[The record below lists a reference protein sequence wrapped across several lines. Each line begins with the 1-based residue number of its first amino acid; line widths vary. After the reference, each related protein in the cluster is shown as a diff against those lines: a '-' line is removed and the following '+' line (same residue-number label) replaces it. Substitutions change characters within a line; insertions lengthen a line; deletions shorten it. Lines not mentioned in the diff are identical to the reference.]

1 MFKHTPPAPRAVPAS
16 PMLKSSPSRKTWL
29 AWVAIGL
36 GLLATVFASLQVKQ
50 NIEQDT
56 VKQFAFT
63 SDHVTLKIH
72 ERLAAY
78 SLILRG
84 GAALFAASN
93 SVDRKEWRAYVE
105 TLRPGGSVP
114 GIQGI
119 GFAQAIPPNQLAAH
133 IAQIRGE
140 GFPDYTVR
148 PPGERSLYTT
158 IIYLEPFRDRN
169 LRAFGFDMYSDPVR
183 RAAMEQACDTGEAA
197 LSGKVELMQETGAEV
212 QAGALMYVPVYS
224 NGAAVGTVGQ
234 RREALFGWAY
244 SPYRMNDLMTSIL
257 GDWHGHEGETIG
269 LAIYD
274 GLKATPAAL
283 LFDNKPALSPDVHSL
298 LQQQRTIDFNGH
310 QWLLVFAR
318 TSTASGIGYAPAWTV
333 LAGGFA
339 LSGLLFALMLA
350 VINTRANA
358 ARIAEGLTEESR
370 RHEKLLRESEA
381 FSLAILNSVPAEI
394 AVVDRDG
401 VIRAVNEP
409 WRRFALE
416 NGIDPGKPAPH
427 TEVGSNYLAACQPIT
442 GFVSDDDAANA
453 VKGIQAVLDGGLP
466 SFRLEYPCHSPTQQ
480 RWFTMTVTPLGRDSS
495 AGVVITHTDI
505 SEQKRMEEMNDQSRQ
520 LLLTI
525 IDTVPARIFWK
536 DRNLR
541 YLGCNRVFAED
552 AGMGHLRDVIGKD
565 DYQMGWADRAE
576 LYRADDQAVMESG
589 IARLSYDE
597 QQTTPAGQTIWL
609 RTSKV
614 PLRNRDNEV
623 FGLLGAYEDITG
635 RKKLEDA
642 REEALSLLQKIAS
655 RVPGVVYQYR
665 LRSDGSSCMPFASEA
680 IREIYRVSPEEVRED
695 ASKLFARHHV
705 DDKEAIVTSIQKTA
719 QDLTP
724 WCHEYRV
731 KFDDGTERWLSSNAM
746 PEREADG
753 ATLWHGFITDI
764 TERKRA
770 EDALLK
776 AGALQSAIFN
786 SANFSSIATDAKGV
800 IQIFNVGAEHMLGY
814 SAAEVMNKV
823 TPADISDPQEVIAR
837 AETLTAELGTPIT
850 PGFDA
855 LVFKA
860 SRGIEDIYELTYIR
874 KDGSRFPAVVSVT
887 ALRDAKRTI
896 IGYLLIGTDN
906 TARKQVEAEQ
916 QKLDQRLR
924 DQQFYTR
931 SLIESNI
938 DALMI
943 SDPCGIITDVNK
955 QMEALTGCTRDEL
968 IGSPFKDYCTDPDR
982 AAAGI
987 KLVLSEKKVIDYDLV
1002 MRSLDGREIAV
1013 SLHATTFYNRKRE
1026 LQGVFAV
1033 VRDMIERKRLDQ
1045 VLEDKNA
1052 ELEAAK
1058 LAAEKANRAKSEFL
1072 ATMSHEIRTP
1082 INGVIGLTYLCLQT
1096 DLTMQQRDYLE
1107 KVKISANAL
1116 LKLINDILD
1125 FSKIEAGKLAME
1137 NVDFILDDVLTEIA
1151 TILGVKSQEK
1161 GIELLVDS
1169 KSNVPH
1175 FLQGDSHRLGQILI
1189 NLVGNAIKFT
1199 EAGEVCITTE
1209 VLQETPGTALLQFTV
1224 QDTGIGMTAE
1234 QVGNLFEEFSQGDAS
1249 ITRKYG
1255 GTGLGLAISKRL
1267 VEMMGGQ
1274 ISVSVL
1280 DAPGHGSRFIFTA
1293 CFNKTGRPEP
1303 KLPALPKNIHG
1314 LHVLVVD
1321 NNANARQIIAEY
1333 LKLLDY
1339 YPVCVESGGKALEM
1353 IAAADAEGSCFDIV
1367 LMDWKMPG
1375 INGLEVCRRIKNEL
1389 PLKKIPAV
1397 VIVTAY
1403 AQDYLTLPGGEKSFV
1418 DGFLMKPINVRS
1430 LLDIIMIVF
1439 GHKPASQ
1446 LTSLLNGQPINFEGV
1461 RLLLAEDNEINQ
1473 QVARELLEQV
1483 GIKVIVANNGQE
1495 AVDLVLVDKQDFDG
1509 ILMDLQMPV
1518 MDGLTAT
1525 RRIRNQKS
1533 AKALPIIAMTANAM
1547 AGDREKCLEAGM
1559 NDHIAKPVDPH
1570 EMYATLE
1577 KWIPK
1582 QSETIPEVSVAPPSE
1597 RNSSMALP
1605 LPPIPG
1611 IDSAIGLYHA
1621 GGNTVLY
1628 RNVLLKFAN
1637 IQGGACLEMERCLA
1651 SGDFTRLEHIAHSL
1665 KGVSATLG
1673 VLTLS
1678 DLAGRIEKLSK
1689 TLEGLEELPELL
1701 ATTLSELARIVW
1713 AIETMLEQPTTI
1725 FTREDK
1731 SSIEASPEEMAVLFQ
1746 RAVALLLASDSAVKE
1761 VVEEIANLSHSERR
1775 RERLAAIKTALG
1787 VYEFETCLALFQSWA
1802 RDEGIG

>member
-1 MFKHTPPAPRAVPAS
+1 MKKNRNEAL
-16 PMLKSSPSRKTWL
+16 LK
-29 AWVAIGL
+29 
-36 GLLATVFASLQVKQ
+36 
-50 NIEQDT
+50 
-56 VKQFAFT
+56 
-63 SDHVTLKIH
+63 
-72 ERLAAY
+72 
-78 SLILRG
+78 
-84 GAALFAASN
+84 
-93 SVDRKEWRAYVE
+93 
-105 TLRPGGSVP
+105 
-114 GIQGI
+114 
-119 GFAQAIPPNQLAAH
+119 
-133 IAQIRGE
+133 
-140 GFPDYTVR
+140 
-148 PPGERSLYTT
+148 
-158 IIYLEPFRDRN
+158 
-169 LRAFGFDMYSDPVR
+169 
-183 RAAMEQACDTGEAA
+183 
-197 LSGKVELMQETGAEV
+197 TGALQNAILHSTNLSSIATDAKGV
-212 QAGALMYVPVYS
+212 IQIFNVGAEHM
-224 NGAAVGTVGQ
+224 
-234 RREALFGWAY
+234 
-244 SPYRMNDLMTSIL
+244 L
-257 GDWHGHEGETIG
+257 G
-269 LAIYD
+269 Y
-274 GLKATPAAL
+274 
-283 LFDNKPALSPDVHSL
+283 
-298 LQQQRTIDFNGH
+298 
-310 QWLLVFAR
+310 
-318 TSTASGIGYAPAWTV
+318 TASE
-333 LAGGFA
+333 
-339 LSGLLFALMLA
+339 
-350 VINTRANA
+350 VID
-358 ARIAEGLTEESR
+358 
-370 RHEKLLRESEA
+370 K
-381 FSLAILNSVPAEI
+381 
-394 AVVDRDG
+394 
-401 VIRAVNEP
+401 
-409 WRRFALE
+409 
-416 NGIDPGKPAPH
+416 
-427 TEVGSNYLAACQPIT
+427 IT
-442 GFVSDDDAANA
+442 
-453 VKGIQAVLDGGLP
+453 L
-466 SFRLEYPCHSPTQQ
+466 
-480 RWFTMTVTPLGRDSS
+480 
-495 AGVVITHTDI
+495 TDI
-505 SEQKRMEEMNDQSRQ
+505 SDPQEVIMRAQVLSVELNTPITPGFEALVFKASRGIEDIYKLTYIRKDGSRFPAVVSVTALRDAKQTIIGYVLIGTDITERKRMEERNAQSLQ

-525 IDTVPARIFWK
+525 MDTAPVRIFWK

-541 YLGCNRVFAED
+541 YLGCNKAFAKD
-552 AGMGHLRDVIGKD
+552 AGVTHPQGIIGKD
-565 DYQMGWADRAE
+565 DYQMGWAAQAE
-576 LYRADDQAVMESG
+576 SYRADDQAVMESG

-597 QQTTPAGQTIWL
+597 PQTTPDGQTIWL
-609 RTSKV
+609 RSSKI
-614 PLRNRDNEV
+614 PLMNQDNEV
-623 FGLLGAYEDITG
+623 FGLLGVYEDITE
-635 RKKLEDA
+635 RRQTEEELRLNEELLSIITTSAPDA
-642 REEALSLLQKIAS
+642 IILLDEAGNIEFWNKSAEKIFGYARQEVLGHNLYTMLAPSTLREEHRRAFSHFQQTGQGAAIGRTVELVGLRKDGGEIAVELSLSAVQIKGAWCSVGI
-655 RVPGVVYQYR
+655 
-665 LRSDGSSCMPFASEA
+665 
-680 IREIYRVSPEEVRED
+680 VR
-695 ASKLFARHHV
+695 
-705 DDKEAIVTSIQKTA
+705 
-719 QDLTP
+719 
-724 WCHEYRV
+724 
-731 KFDDGTERWLSSNAM
+731 
-746 PEREADG
+746 
-753 ATLWHGFITDI
+753 DI
-764 TERKRA
+764 SARKRA
-770 EDALLK
+770 ENALLQ

-837 AETLTAELGTPIT
+837 AKALTAELGTPIT
-850 PGFDA
+850 PGFEALVFKASRGIEDIYELTYIRKDGSRLPAVVSVTALRDAKRTIIGYLLIGTDNTARKRAEDALLQAGALQSAIFNSANFSSIATDAKGVIQIFNVGAEHMLGYSAAEVMNKVTPADISDPQEVIARAKALTAELGTPITPGFEA

-887 ALRDAKRTI
+887 ALRDDNNTI

-906 TARKQVEAEQ
+906 TSRKQVEAEQ

-931 SLIESNI
+931 SLIESSI

-943 SDPCGIITDVNK
+943 TDPSGIITDVNK

-1002 MRSLDGREIAV
+1002 IRSLDGREIAV
-1013 SLHATTFYNRKRE
+1013 SLHATTFYNRNRE

-1116 LKLINDILD
+1116 SKLINDILD

-1137 NVDFILDDVLTEIA
+1137 NVEFILDDVLTEIA

-1169 KSNVPH
+1169 KSDVPH

-1209 VLQETPGTALLQFTV
+1209 VLRETPGTVLLQFTV

-1267 VEMMGGQ
+1267 VEMMGGE

-1293 CFNKTGRPEP
+1293 CFNKTGRLEP
-1303 KLPALPKNIHG
+1303 KLPASPKNMHG

-1339 YPVCVESGGKALEM
+1339 YPVCVESGEKALEM
-1353 IAAADAEGSCFDIV
+1353 IAAADAEGSCFDLV
-1367 LMDWKMPG
+1367 LIDWKMPG
-1375 INGLEVCRRIKNEL
+1375 INGLEACRRIKNEL

-1403 AQDYLTLPGGEKSFV
+1403 AQDYLTLPGGEKSSV
-1418 DGFLMKPINVRS
+1418 DGFLIKPINVRS
-1430 LLDIIMIVF
+1430 LLDIIMIIF

-1483 GIKVIVANNGQE
+1483 GIKVSVANNGQE
-1495 AVDLVLVDKQDFDG
+1495 AVDLVLVKKQDFAG

-1525 RRIRNQKS
+1525 RRIRIQKS

-1582 QSETIPEVSVAPPSE
+1582 QSETIPGVSVAPPSE
-1597 RNSSMALP
+1597 RNSSMMLP

-1673 VLTLS
+1673 ALTLS

-1713 AIETMLEQPTTI
+1713 AIETTLEQPTTI

-1746 RAVALLLASDSAVKE
+1746 RAVALLLASDSAVNE
-1761 VVEEIANLSHSERR
+1761 VVEEIANLSHSESRR
-1775 RERLAAIKTALG
+1775 KRLAAIKTALDI
-1787 VYEFETCLALFQSWA
+1787 YEFETCLALFQSWA
-1802 RDEGIG
+1802 RDDGVALS

>member
-1 MFKHTPPAPRAVPAS
+1 
-16 PMLKSSPSRKTWL
+16 MLEK
-29 AWVAIGL
+29 
-36 GLLATVFASLQVKQ
+36 
-50 NIEQDT
+50 N
-56 VKQFAFT
+56 
-63 SDHVTLKIH
+63 
-72 ERLAAY
+72 
-78 SLILRG
+78 
-84 GAALFAASN
+84 
-93 SVDRKEWRAYVE
+93 
-105 TLRPGGSVP
+105 
-114 GIQGI
+114 
-119 GFAQAIPPNQLAAH
+119 
-133 IAQIRGE
+133 
-140 GFPDYTVR
+140 
-148 PPGERSLYTT
+148 
-158 IIYLEPFRDRN
+158 RN
-169 LRAFGFDMYSDPVR
+169 
-183 RAAMEQACDTGEAA
+183 
-197 LSGKVELMQETGAEV
+197 
-212 QAGALMYVPVYS
+212 
-224 NGAAVGTVGQ
+224 
-234 RREALFGWAY
+234 EAL
-244 SPYRMNDLMTSIL
+244 
-257 GDWHGHEGETIG
+257 
-269 LAIYD
+269 
-274 GLKATPAAL
+274 LKTDAL
-283 LFDNKPALSPDVHSL
+283 QN
-298 LQQQRTIDFNGH
+298 
-310 QWLLVFAR
+310 
-318 TSTASGIGYAPAWTV
+318 
-333 LAGGFA
+333 
-339 LSGLLFALMLA
+339 
-350 VINTRANA
+350 
-358 ARIAEGLTEESR
+358 
-370 RHEKLLRESEA
+370 
-381 FSLAILNSVPAEI
+381 AILNSANFLCIATDAKGVIQIFNVGAEQMLGYTSSEVIDKITPADISDPQEVI
-394 AVVDRDG
+394 MRAQALSDELNTPITPGFEALVFKASRGIEDIYELTFIRKDGSRFPAVVS
-401 VIRAVNEP
+401 VT
-409 WRRFALE
+409 ALR
-416 NGIDPGKPAPH
+416 NAKQTIIG
-427 TEVGSNYLAACQPIT
+427 YLLI
-442 GFVSDDDAANA
+442 G
-453 VKGIQAVLDGGLP
+453 
-466 SFRLEYPCHSPTQQ
+466 
-480 RWFTMTVTPLGRDSS
+480 
-495 AGVVITHTDI
+495 TDI
-505 SEQKRMEEMNDQSRQ
+505 TKRKRMEERNAQSQQ

-525 IDTVPARIFWK
+525 IDTAPVRIFWK

-541 YLGCNRVFAED
+541 YLGCNMAFAKD
-552 AGMGHLRDVIGKD
+552 AGMTHPQDMIGKD
-565 DYQMGWADRAE
+565 DYQMGWAAQAE
-576 LYRADDQAVMESG
+576 LYRADDRAVMESG
-589 IARLSYDE
+589 TARLSYDE
-597 QQTTPAGQTIWL
+597 PQTTPNGQTIWL
-609 RTSKV
+609 RSSKI
-614 PLRNRDNEV
+614 PLRNQDNEV
-623 FGLLGAYEDITG
+623 FGLLGVYEDITE
-635 RKKLEDA
+635 RRQTEEELRLNEELSSIITTSAPDA
-642 REEALSLLQKIAS
+642 IIMLDEAGNIAFWNKSAEKIFGYARQEVLGHNLHTMLIPPSIREEYLRAFPHFQQTGQGAAIGRTVELVGLHKDGGEIDVEMSLSAVQIKGAWCSVGI
-655 RVPGVVYQYR
+655 
-665 LRSDGSSCMPFASEA
+665 
-680 IREIYRVSPEEVRED
+680 VR
-695 ASKLFARHHV
+695 
-705 DDKEAIVTSIQKTA
+705 
-719 QDLTP
+719 
-724 WCHEYRV
+724 
-731 KFDDGTERWLSSNAM
+731 
-746 PEREADG
+746 
-753 ATLWHGFITDI
+753 DI
-764 TERKRA
+764 TARKRA

-837 AETLTAELGTPIT
+837 AKALTAELGTPIT

-943 SDPCGIITDVNK
+943 TDPCGIITDVNK

-1002 MRSLDGREIAV
+1002 VRSSDGRETAV
-1013 SLHATTFYNRKRE
+1013 SLHATTYYDRNRK
-1026 LQGVFAV
+1026 LQGVFAA

-1058 LAAEKANRAKSEFL
+1058 LVAEKANLAKSEFL

-1082 INGVIGLTYLCLQT
+1082 INGVVGLTYLCLQT
-1096 DLTMQQRDYLE
+1096 ELTMQQRDYLE

-1116 LKLINDILD
+1116 SKLINDILD
-1125 FSKIEAGKLAME
+1125 FSKIEAGKLTME
-1137 NVDFILDDVLTEIA
+1137 NVDFILDDVLIEIV

-1161 GIELLVDS
+1161 GIELLVDT
-1169 KSNVPH
+1169 KSDVPI
-1175 FLQGDSHRLGQILI
+1175 FLQGDSHRLGQVLI
-1189 NLVGNAIKFT
+1189 NLVGNAVKFT
-1199 EAGEVCITTE
+1199 EAGEVYITTE
-1209 VLQETPGTALLQFTV
+1209 VSRETQGTVLLQFTV
-1224 QDTGIGMTAE
+1224 QDTGIGMTQE

-1280 DAPGHGSRFIFTA
+1280 DAPEHGSRFIFTA
-1293 CFNKTGRPEP
+1293 CFNKTGRLEP

-1321 NNANARQIIAEY
+1321 NNANARQIIAEH
-1333 LKLLDY
+1333 LKLLNY
-1339 YPVCVESGGKALEM
+1339 YPVCMENGEKALEAV
-1353 IAAADAEGSCFDIV
+1353 AAANAEDACFDLV

-1375 INGLEVCRRIKNEL
+1375 INGLEACRRIKNEL

-1397 VIVTAY
+1397 IIVTAY

-1430 LLDIIMIVF
+1430 LLDIIMVVF

-1446 LTSLLNGQPINFEGV
+1446 LTSLLNGQPVNFEGV
-1461 RLLLAEDNEINQ
+1461 CLLLAEDNEINQ

-1483 GIKVIVANNGQE
+1483 GIKVSVANNGQE
-1495 AVDLVLVDKQDFDG
+1495 AVDLVLVGKQNFDG

-1525 RRIRNQKS
+1525 RHIRNQKS
-1533 AKALPIIAMTANAM
+1533 AKVLPIIAMTANAM

-1597 RNSSMALP
+1597 RNSSMMLP

-1611 IDSAIGLYHA
+1611 IDSARGLYHA

-1651 SGDFTRLEHIAHSL
+1651 SGDFTRLQHIAHSL

-1673 VLTLS
+1673 ALTLS

-1689 TLEGLEELPELL
+1689 TPEGLEELPELL

-1713 AIETMLEQPTTI
+1713 AIETTLEQPTTL

-1731 SSIEASPEEMAVLFQ
+1731 SSIEASPEQMAVLFQ

-1802 RDEGIG
+1802 RDEGIALS

>member
-1 MFKHTPPAPRAVPAS
+1 ME
-16 PMLKSSPSRKTWL
+16 KT
-29 AWVAIGL
+29 
-36 GLLATVFASLQVKQ
+36 
-50 NIEQDT
+50 
-56 VKQFAFT
+56 
-63 SDHVTLKIH
+63 
-72 ERLAAY
+72 
-78 SLILRG
+78 
-84 GAALFAASN
+84 
-93 SVDRKEWRAYVE
+93 
-105 TLRPGGSVP
+105 
-114 GIQGI
+114 
-119 GFAQAIPPNQLAAH
+119 
-133 IAQIRGE
+133 
-140 GFPDYTVR
+140 
-148 PPGERSLYTT
+148 
-158 IIYLEPFRDRN
+158 RN
-169 LRAFGFDMYSDPVR
+169 
-183 RAAMEQACDTGEAA
+183 
-197 LSGKVELMQETGAEV
+197 
-212 QAGALMYVPVYS
+212 
-224 NGAAVGTVGQ
+224 
-234 RREALFGWAY
+234 EAL
-244 SPYRMNDLMTSIL
+244 
-257 GDWHGHEGETIG
+257 
-269 LAIYD
+269 
-274 GLKATPAAL
+274 LKTDAL
-283 LFDNKPALSPDVHSL
+283 QN
-298 LQQQRTIDFNGH
+298 
-310 QWLLVFAR
+310 
-318 TSTASGIGYAPAWTV
+318 
-333 LAGGFA
+333 
-339 LSGLLFALMLA
+339 
-350 VINTRANA
+350 
-358 ARIAEGLTEESR
+358 
-370 RHEKLLRESEA
+370 
-381 FSLAILNSVPAEI
+381 AILNSTNLSSIATDAKGVIQIFNVGAEHMLGYTASEVIDKITPADISDHQEVI
-394 AVVDRDG
+394 ARAKALTAELGTPITPDFEALVFKASRGIEDIFELTYIRKDGSRFPAVVSVTALRDAKQTIIG
-401 VIRAVNEP
+401 
-409 WRRFALE
+409 
-416 NGIDPGKPAPH
+416 
-427 TEVGSNYLAACQPIT
+427 YLLI
-442 GFVSDDDAANA
+442 G
-453 VKGIQAVLDGGLP
+453 
-466 SFRLEYPCHSPTQQ
+466 
-480 RWFTMTVTPLGRDSS
+480 
-495 AGVVITHTDI
+495 TDI
-505 SEQKRMEEMNDQSRQ
+505 TERKRMEERNAQSRQ

-525 IDTVPARIFWK
+525 INTAPLRIFWK

-541 YLGCNRVFAED
+541 YLGCNMAFALD
-552 AGMGHLRDVIGKD
+552 AGMEGPDEVIGKD
-565 DYQMGWADRAE
+565 DYQMVWLDFAESFRSDDR
-576 LYRADDQAVMESG
+576 QVMESS
-589 IARLSYDE
+589 ITKLNYEETLRLTNTSD
-597 QQTTPAGQTIWL
+597 QKIWIK
-609 RTSKV
+609 TSKV
-614 PLRNRDNEV
+614 PLRNNANEI
-623 FGLLGAYEDITG
+623 FGILGVYEDITE
-635 RKKLEDA
+635 RKQLEDA

-665 LRSDGSSCMPFASEA
+665 LCPDGSSCLPFASEA
-680 IREIYRVSPEEVRED
+680 IREIYRLNPEEVRED
-695 ASKLFARHHV
+695 ASKLFACHHV
-705 DDKEAIVTSIQKTA
+705 DDKEAIVTSIQKSA

-724 WCHEYRV
+724 WCIEYRV
-731 KFDDGTERWLSSNAM
+731 KFDDGTVRWLSSNAM

-764 TERKRA
+764 TERRETEEELRLNEELLSIITTSAPDAIIMLDEAGNIAFWNKSAEKIFGYARQEVLGHNLHTMLAPPTLREEHLRA
-770 EDALLK
+770 FPHFQQTGQGAAIGRTVELVGLRKDGGEIAVEMSLSAVQIKGAWCSVGIVRDITARKLAENSLLK
-776 AGALQSAIFN
+776 ASALQSAIFN

-837 AETLTAELGTPIT
+837 AKALTAELGTPIT
-850 PGFDA
+850 PGFEA

-887 ALRDAKRTI
+887 ALRDDNSTI

-906 TARKQVEAEQ
+906 TSRKQVEAEQ

-931 SLIESNI
+931 SLIESSI

-943 SDPCGIITDVNK
+943 TDPSGIITDVNK
-955 QMEALTGCTRDEL
+955 QMEVLTGCTRDEL

-982 AAAGI
+982 AATGI

-1002 MRSLDGREIAV
+1002 ILSLDGREIAV

-1052 ELEAAK
+1052 ELETAK
-1058 LAAEKANRAKSEFL
+1058 LAAEKANLAKSEFL

-1116 LKLINDILD
+1116 SKLINDILD

-1161 GIELLVDS
+1161 GIELLVDT
-1169 KSNVPH
+1169 KSDVPH
-1175 FLQGDSHRLGQILI
+1175 FLQGDSHRLGQVLI

-1199 EAGEVCITTE
+1199 EAGEVYITTE
-1209 VLQETPGTALLQFTV
+1209 VLQKTQDTVLLQFTV

-1314 LHVLVVD
+1314 LHVMVVD
-1321 NNANARQIIAEY
+1321 NNANARQIIAEH
-1333 LKLLDY
+1333 LNLLNY
-1339 YPVCVESGGKALEM
+1339 TPVCVENGEKALEM
-1353 IAAADAEGSCFDIV
+1353 LVAADAEGSCFDLV

-1375 INGLEVCRRIKNEL
+1375 INGLEACRRIKNKL
-1389 PLKKIPAV
+1389 SLKKIPAV

-1403 AQDYLTLPGGEKSFV
+1403 SQDYLTLPSGEKSSV
-1418 DGFLMKPINVRS
+1418 DGFLTKPINVRS

-1446 LTSLLNGQPINFEGV
+1446 LTSLLNGQPVNFEGI

-1483 GIKVIVANNGQE
+1483 GIKVSVANNGQE

-1577 KWIPK
+1577 KWIAK
-1582 QSETIPEVSVAPPSE
+1582 QSDTIHEVSVAPSSE
-1597 RNSSMALP
+1597 RNSSMVLP
-1605 LPPIPG
+1605 LPHIPG
-1611 IDSAIGLYHA
+1611 LDMSRGLHHV

-1651 SGDFTRLEHIAHSL
+1651 SGDFTRLEHIAHTL

-1673 VLTLS
+1673 ALSLS

-1689 TLEGLEELPELL
+1689 TPGGLEELPELL

-1713 AIETMLEQPTTI
+1713 AIEITLGQPTTI
-1725 FTREDK
+1725 FTGEDK
-1731 SSIEASPEEMAVLFQ
+1731 SSIEASPEQMAVLFQ

-1761 VVEEIANLSHSERR
+1761 VVEEIANLSRSESR
-1775 RERLAAIKTALG
+1775 RERLVAINTALG

-1802 RDEGIG
+1802 RDEGIALS